1 MVIDFSK
8 SRSIRLLLICFVICN
23 GCSRSDEE
31 EKTAHT
37 DERDV
42 AIRPTTAPTTNDIMK
57 RVAEQAKEFVA
68 KSRYKDEVDPEPVE
82 LVELADRWNVWFKY
96 RPKLV
101 ERNGKFVEMQQYP
114 EMLNVVVR
122 KPDLTVEIV
131 PVR

>member
-1 MVIDFSK
+1 
-8 SRSIRLLLICFVICN
+8 
-23 GCSRSDEE
+23 
-31 EKTAHT
+31 
-37 DERDV
+37 
-42 AIRPTTAPTTNDIMK
+42 MK